1 MTPSPASFSFLGQLV
16 VPTGADL
23 PGASEAGRR
32 DPQQP
37 TPVVGERDHQQA
49 MAFVLARVVPPVLLP
64 GPAPGTDRRSA
75 QQHDSATRS
84 GDLLQG
90 PPPDA
95 GRGRPADRRPPR
107 PIGSRWCGVFRCR
120 RPGRRAAGH
129 SATLPARWW
138 RSSPRAGPATAS
150 SPRSSR
156 MSAKRAC
163 HSPPACA
170 RICRALRRKE
180 ASPPASET
188 VGGGVAG
195 LQAAPV
201 LPRMSGEPFPY
212 DRFPAEFQEL
222 AHGRPD
228 GPALRDSVRNH
239 TAPGEEKLVRY
250 LRSGSPSPSPDHRP
264 WPGAQG
270 VRRHGVTHVINKK
283 DARFKARQG

>member
-16 VPTGADL
+16 VPAGADL

-49 MAFVLARVVPPVLLP
+49 MAFVLARIVPPVLLP

-75 QQHDSATRS
+75 QQHDSATRL

-180 ASPPASET
+180 ASPPTSET
-188 VGGGVAG
+188 VGGGVTR

-201 LPRMSGEPFPY
+201 LPRMSGKPFPY

-228 GPALRDSVRNH
+228 GPRFATRSATTPPRARRSWCVISVQDLPR
-239 TAPGEEKLVRY
+239 
-250 LRSGSPSPSPDHRP
+250 PSPDHRP
-264 WPGAQG
+264 WPGAQV
-270 VRRHGVTHVINKK
+270 VRRHGVTHAINKK